1 MWLQRIRSA
10 TRTDIFLLAISFGVL
25 LFTAYYFLFLVNRI
39 EVGFSFETAGGRVI
53 ALTRKCAADPNCVR
67 QDDRVEKFGNLSLT
81 EANADRSIFIFRDL
95 GQGDG
100 PWPIIYRRN
109 GERRVYFTKPGKM
122 VFSLASV
129 AVVMFPLMFW
139 VAGTC
144 AVLFIRP
151 RNRRWLVL
159 VMFNYLAVIWAA
171 SGFVSNLRWG
181 YSSVIFHSVFWLFLA
196 VLIHLHLIVPE
207 RSFPRV
213 SNFLLGPLYL
223 TAAGLTTYDLIY
235 TIPLYYLG
243 IGFFLSVLVSLGF
256 LIARA
261 SKKVAPRNQVA
272 NRLLLF
278 GVAVGLVPVILL
290 VVVVS
295 TMPSTRL
302 YEMYS
307 IVAGTLYFFILP
319 AWPFSYLYALYRTRS
334 VGVEFRANRLLATYG
349 FFSLYVTIFVS
360 IGITGLARIGSD
372 PTRNLFLLVL
382 SLIFVVLAP
391 MLRTR
396 SQSFVDRFIYGIR
409 HQPED
414 ILGAFATRIPQAL
427 SRPVLRDVI
436 CEEIL
441 PAMLI
446 RQSGL
451 YIYDGEHLSTI
462 YVRGVPIRG
471 GSLELG
477 ELNELVRRVKSKVAV
492 DLEEDPVFSWVKL
505 VIPLE
510 TQDLTIGWWLL
521 GRRDPDDFYSKSEIR
536 VLTNLANQFAPVIEN
551 FRLLE
556 MARQEVEQNQ
566 RLQGQL
572 VQSQKMEAI
581 GRLSAGV
588 AHDFNNL
595 LSVILGY
602 SSLLMAKYG
611 ADEQLS
617 RYLGD
622 IRDAGNRAAALTRQ
636 LLAFSR
642 QQVMEAKVVDLNELV
657 EEVEK
662 MLRRLTGED
671 IELVTKLALGLP
683 MVKIDPG
690 QMSQVILNLAV
701 NARDAMPDGGRL
713 WLETSA
719 VLVHEEMTDAHQ
731 ARIAPG
737 HYVVM
742 VVADSGSGI
751 DPKVSARIFEPYFTT
766 KEMGKGTGL
775 GLSMVYGIIRQS
787 RGAIQVE
794 SELGSGTTFR
804 IFLPAAGED
813 TVAQSILI
821 EDTARASAERR
832 GTETILLV
840 EDEDSVRAVAR
851 EILESNGYRVFEAT
865 DGQEALYQVLTTDA
879 HFDLVLTDVIM
890 PVMKGTELA
899 RRLAAER
906 PAIKVV
912 FMSGYNEESA
922 FGQRETDERAV
933 LIQKPFAPQDLLR
946 RVREV
951 LDR

>member
-1 MWLQRIRSA
+1 MWRLRIRSLE
-10 TRTDIFLLAISFGVL
+10 RLDVLLLALSIGL
-25 LFTAYYFLFLVNRI
+25 LFVAVTYGSFILRPTGPGFDI
-39 EVGFSFETAGGRVI
+39 ESESWQVLRVEPTC
-53 ALTRKCAADPNCVR
+53 LADPGCLRV
-67 QDDRVEKFGNLSLT
+67 DDVVEKVGNLSYAELQ
-81 EANADRSIFIFRDL
+81 ASRSIYIFRDFDL
-95 GQGDG
+95 TPTAPIVFRRDGD
-100 PWPIIYRRN
+100 
-109 GERRVYFTKPGKM
+109 RRVYFATIRPRPL
-122 VFSLASV
+122 SIQQV
-129 AVVMFPLMFW
+129 AMTLFPMLFW
-139 VAGTC
+139 FAGTV
-144 AVLFIRP
+144 AVLFLRP

-159 VMFNYLAVIWAA
+159 VAFNYLTVIWASTGLL
-171 SGFVSNLRWG
+171 SGARWG
-181 YSSVIFHSVFWLFLA
+181 YSTIVFHLAIWPFLA
-196 VLIHLHLIVPE
+196 VLIHLHLTVPE
-207 RSFPRV
+207 DSFPRLSRLV
-213 SNFLLGPLYL
+213 IPPLYV
-223 TAAGLTTYDLIY
+223 AAGMMALIDSY
-235 TIPLYYLG
+235 FQVPVALLRYAFLG
-243 IGFFLSVLVSLGF
+243 AILLSLLLLLARTFQKVS
-256 LIARA
+256 
-261 SKKVAPRNQVA
+261 PQNQVA

-278 GVAVGLVPVILL
+278 GVLVGLLPVIFLVL
-290 VVVVS
+290 VVA
-295 TMPSTRL
+295 TLRDTKL
-302 YEMYS
+302 FNIYS
-307 IVAGTLYFFILP
+307 VLAGGLFLFILP

-334 VGVEFRANRLLATYG
+334 ANVEFRANRLVATYG
-349 FFSLYVTIFVS
+349 FFSLYVSLFV
-360 IGITGLARIGSD
+360 GLGVAAVSRL
-372 PTRNLFLLVL
+372 PTEHSRTLFLLML
-382 SLIFVVLAP
+382 SLLFVTFAP
-391 MLRTR
+391 FLRSR
-396 SQSFVDRFIYGIR
+396 SQSFVDSKIYGIR

-414 ILGAFATRIPQAL
+414 ILSAFATRIPQAL
-427 SRPVLRDVI
+427 SRRVLRDVI

-451 YIYDGEHLSTI
+451 YIYEGEHLNTI
-462 YVRGVPIRG
+462 YEQMVPARGVPIEADEITDLMRRIR
-471 GSLELG
+471 SKSSVSVPADPIFHW
-477 ELNELVRRVKSKVAV
+477 VR
-492 DLEEDPVFSWVKL
+492 L

-521 GRRDPDDFYSKSEIR
+521 GRRDPDDYYSRIDIL

-556 MARQEVEQNQ
+556 MARQEVEENR
-566 RLQGQL
+566 RLQEQL

-642 QQVMEAKVVDLNELV
+642 QQVMEAKVVDLNGVV

-662 MLRRLTGED
+662 MLRRLAGED
-671 IELVTKLALGLP
+671 VEVTTRLAAGLP
-683 MVKIDPG
+683 MVKVDPG

-701 NARDAMPDGGRL
+701 NARDAMPEGGQLR
-713 WLETSA
+713 LETSA
-719 VLVHEEMTDAHQ
+719 LALHEEQVDAHQ

-737 HYVVM
+737 NYVLLT
-742 VVADSGSGI
+742 VADTGSGI
-751 DPKVSARIFEPYFTT
+751 DPKVKARIFEPYFTT

-794 SELGSGTTFR
+794 SELGRGTTFR
-804 IFLPAAGED
+804 IFLPAAGDD
-813 TVAQSILI
+813 TVAQAIVR
-821 EDTARASAERR
+821 EETARARSERP

-840 EDEDSVRAVAR
+840 EDEDSVRSVAR
-851 EILESNGYRVFEAT
+851 EILEANGYRVVEAT
-865 DGQEALYQVLTTDA
+865 NGQEALDKVREQGGPL
-879 HFDLVLTDVIM
+879 DLLLTDVIM

-899 RRLAAER
+899 RRLATER
-906 PAIKVV
+906 SGLKVV
-912 FMSGYNEESA
+912 FMSGYNEESI
-922 FGQRETDERAV
+922 FGQRESGDPTV

-946 RVREV
+946 WVREV

>member
-1 MWLQRIRSA
+1 MWRERIRSIE
-10 TRTDIFLLAISFGVL
+10 RVDLLFLAISFGL
-25 LFTAYYFLFLVNRI
+25 LLLIVNYVGYTITRMDIGFQADRAAWKVVSI
-39 EVGFSFETAGGRVI
+39 EPHC
-53 ALTRKCAADPNCVR
+53 KADPKCVR
-67 QDDRVEKFGNLSLT
+67 PGDFVEKIGNLSAT
-81 EANADRSIFIFRDL
+81 EVKADRTIHILRDL
-95 GQGDG
+95 VDSERA
-100 PWPIIYRRN
+100 PIIYRRD
-109 GERRVYFTKPGKM
+109 GQRRAYYGRTVPTPFSVTQVGM
-122 VFSLASV
+122 VS
-129 AVVMFPLMFW
+129 FPFMFW
-139 VAGTC
+139 LAGTA
-144 AVLFIRP
+144 AVLFVRP

-159 VMFNYLAVIWAA
+159 VAFNYLTVIWSAA
-171 SGFVSNLRWG
+171 GMVASHWG
-181 YSSVIFHSVFWLFLA
+181 YSAVLFHIVLWPFLA

-207 RSFPRV
+207 DSFPWLSRWLIGPIYAGALLLV
-213 SNFLLGPLYL
+213 VADYLLLVPSAFQNIAFLLGVFASMLL
-223 TAAGLTTYDLIY
+223 
-235 TIPLYYLG
+235 
-243 IGFFLSVLVSLGF
+243 LS
-256 LIARA
+256 ARA
-261 SKKVAPRNQVA
+261 FQNVSPQHQVA

-278 GVAVGLVPVILL
+278 GVMVGLLPVIFLVL
-290 VVVVS
+290 VVMLLPSGDVYS
-295 TMPSTRL
+295 T
-302 YEMYS
+302 YS
-307 IVAGTLYFFILP
+307 IVAGGLFLFILP
-319 AWPFSYLYALYRTRS
+319 AWPFSYLYALYRSRS
-334 VGVEFRANRLLATYG
+334 VNVEFRANRLVATYG
-349 FFSLYVTIFVS
+349 FFSLYVSIFTGIAIIS
-360 IGITGLARIGSD
+360 MPQIGTEHGR
-372 PTRNLFLLVL
+372 TLFLLLL

-391 MLRTR
+391 MLRAR
-396 SQSFVDRFIYGIR
+396 SQTFVDRYIYGIR

-451 YIYDGEHLSTI
+451 YIYDGEHLSVI
-462 YVRGVPIRG
+462 YERGVPARG
-471 GSLELG
+471 RSIEIDELS
-477 ELNELVRRVKSKVAV
+477 ELVRRVKPKTSISLL
-492 DLEEDPVFSWVKL
+492 DDPIFHWVRL
-505 VIPLE
+505 IVPLE

-521 GRRDPDDFYSKSEIR
+521 GRRDPDDFYSKVEIR
-536 VLTNLANQFAPVIEN
+536 ALTNLANQFAPVIEN

-556 MARQEVEQNQ
+556 MARQEVEENK
-566 RLQGQL
+566 RLQEQL

-642 QQVMEAKVVDLNELV
+642 QQVMEAKVVDLNGVV

-671 IELVTKLALGLP
+671 IELVTQLASGLP

-701 NARDAMPDGGRL
+701 NARDAMPEGGQLSLTTRAML
-713 WLETSA
+713 L
-719 VLVHEEMTDAHQ
+719 HEELVDAHQ

-737 HYVVM
+737 HYVVLA
-742 VVADSGSGI
+742 VSDTGSGI
-751 DPKVSARIFEPYFTT
+751 DPKVQARIFEPYFTT

-794 SELGSGTTFR
+794 SELGEGTTFR
-804 IFLPAAGED
+804 IFLPAAGDD
-813 TVAQSILI
+813 TVAQAIVH
-821 EDTARASAERR
+821 EEKGRAKAEKR
-832 GTETILLV
+832 GTETLLLV
-840 EDEDSVRAVAR
+840 EDEDSVRSVAR
-851 EILESNGYRVFEAT
+851 EILEANGYRVIEAT
-865 DGQEALYQVLTTDA
+865 NGQEALDRVRSREGPL
-879 HFDLVLTDVIM
+879 DLVLTDVIM

-899 RRLAAER
+899 RRLATEK
-906 PAIKVV
+906 PGLKVV
-912 FMSGYNEESA
+912 FMSGYNEESV
-922 FGQRETDERAV
+922 FGVREAGEPAVV
-933 LIQKPFAPQDLLR
+933 LIQKPFSPQDLLR
-946 RVREV
+946 WVREV